1 MTVVPP
7 SCVMRPPVGWDHPD
21 LMVPRAL
28 LVSFHLI
35 PGHPWVAGDQAS
47 DKPLGAAVLG
57 RIKNFSAANK
67 MKKLALKV
75 CAIVPL
81 TW

>member
-1 MTVVPP
+1 MPHV
-7 SCVMRPPVGWDHPD
+7 
-21 LMVPRAL
+21 LFI
-28 LVSFHLI
+28 SFPFI
-35 PGHPWVAGDQAS
+35 PGHSWVAGDQAS

-75 CAIVPL
+75 NI
-81 TW
+81 T

>member
-1 MTVVPP
+1 MLHV
-7 SCVMRPPVGWDHPD
+7 
-21 LMVPRAL
+21 LFI
-28 LVSFHLI
+28 SFPFI

-57 RIKNFSAANK
+57 RIKNFSAANN

-75 CAIVPL
+75 NITLRCPRQQGVHAVHACRVSS
-81 TW
+81 